1 MNNEFISVKD
11 FLQGKK
17 NIHFN
22 DSTQPNKK
30 EKTKKTLPKLYTSI
44 ESGIYK
50 GKNCFYLVFKPQE
63 ALKVS

>member
-30 EKTKKTLPKLYTSI
+30 EKTKK
-44 ESGIYK
+44 
-50 GKNCFYLVFKPQE
+50 KPCLNYIQ
-63 ALKVS
+63 A